1 MPDEERKPLVVPREL
16 ESFKQVQVAIGK
28 AREQADRIP
37 EELADRGQLGEATD
51 ALKAL
56 RLAVKDVEAARKAE
70 KAPYMDAS
78 RAIEADFK
86 ELAASLDG
94 VTKSVEARMDAF
106 EEKERK
112 AHEAEVKAQEKRERE
127 RLKREQDRIDA
138 GKPPIA
144 PGRTRQPP
152 AAPPPPPPTGAR
164 GTATK
169 AKATPKKVWKYEITD
184 ESLLPEEYLTK
195 TPNRQ
200 LIGAH
205 VRVGTQIPGVRA
217 WQETERAVR

>member
-1 MPDEERKPLVVPREL
+1 MTDEERTALVDPREL
-16 ESFKQVQVAIGK
+16 DGFKEVQRTIGI

-37 EELADRGQLGEATD
+37 AELADRGQLGEATD

-56 RLAVKDVEAARKAE
+56 RDAVKDVEAARKRE
-70 KAPYMDAS
+70 KAPYVETAKW
-78 RAIEADFK
+78 IEGGFK
-86 ELAASLDG
+86 ELGASLDG
-94 VTKSVEARMDAF
+94 VTKSIEARMDAF

-112 AHEAEVKAQEKRERE
+112 AHEAERKRQEENERR
-127 RLKREQDRIDA
+127 RLKREQERIDA
-138 GKPPIA
+138 GKPARATPRPA
-144 PGRTRQPP
+144 P
-152 AAPPPPPPTGAR
+152 APPPPAPPTGAR
-164 GTATK
+164 GTMTK
-169 AKATPKKVWKYEITD
+169 AKATPKKVWKYEIVD
-184 ESLLPEEYLTK
+184 ESLLPDEYLTK